1 MGLDACQSETGEQVA
16 MGRSIGSTRFT
27 QKDIRLFND
36 RLDES
41 LLALEQML
49 ATPGFGKG
57 EPSIG
62 AELELYIIDESG
74 KALPVSKSLVD
85 MADDK
90 RLTLEINQ
98 YNLEANLSPGLM
110 KGAPLQRIEDEM
122 VAILA
127 SLNKLASTQ
136 GARVVPIGILPTLRP
151 RDITSDMMTP
161 DKRYQALSKELR
173 ERRGEKFRIRLKG
186 REQLDFGTDSVT
198 PEGANT
204 SLQVHYR
211 AHPDRFVDLYNAI
224 QLVTPLVLGLAV
236 NSPFVLGREIWQES
250 RIELFRQSIDG
261 RSRRRRRL
269 GLPARVNFGHGWLRR
284 SALELF
290 AESVHLFE
298 PLLPVCSDEYPM
310 KVLAQGQVP
319 ALSELA
325 LQMGT
330 TWPWNRGVFDPHDQ
344 GHVRIEL
351 RALPAGP
358 SPIDMMANTGFA
370 LGLAEGL
377 VDDIEQL
384 LHCMPY
390 ASLERNLKEAA
401 CHGLNAEL
409 LWPSRVTGRLESY
422 PLADI
427 VRDLLPVADS
437 GLQKAAVSDKDRY
450 RSLYCIEQRVAARQS
465 GASWQVDSYGRY
477 RGAGMS
483 RKKALRRMVNDYAQL
498 SLANSPVADW
508 PLP

>member
-1 MGLDACQSETGEQVA
+1 MGPVGSQSETFEQQR
-16 MGRSIGSTRFT
+16 MGKSIDSTRFT
-27 QKDIRLFND
+27 RDDIQQFNT

-41 LLALEQML
+41 LLALEKML
-49 ATPGFGKG
+49 ATPDFGQG

-62 AELELYIIDESG
+62 AELELYIIDERG
-74 KALPVSKSLVD
+74 KPLPISKRLVD
-85 MADDK
+85 TADDE

-98 YNLEANLSPGLM
+98 YNLEANLSPGPM
-110 KGAPLQRIEDEM
+110 RGASLRRIEDEM
-122 VAILA
+122 VEILT
-127 SLNKLASTQ
+127 SLNALAESQ

-151 RDITSDMMTP
+151 RDLTQEMMTP
-161 DKRYQALSKELR
+161 DKRYQALSRELR
-173 ERRGEKFRIRLKG
+173 TRRGEKFRIRLRG
-186 REQLDFGTDSVT
+186 SERVDFGTDSVT

-236 NSPFVLGREIWQES
+236 NSPYVLGREIWQET

-298 PLLPVCSDEYPM
+298 PLLPVCSDEEP
-310 KVLAQGQVP
+310 LAALAAGQVP
-319 ALSELA
+319 DLEELA

-330 TWPWNRGVFDPHDQ
+330 TWPWNRAVYDSQEQ
-344 GHVRIEL
+344 GHVRVEL

-358 SPIDMMANTGFA
+358 SAIDMLANTAFA
-370 LGLAEGL
+370 LGLAEGFM
-377 VDDIEQL
+377 DNIETL
-384 LHCMPY
+384 LHAIPY
-390 ASLERNLKEAA
+390 ASLERNLQQAARDGLEAS
-401 CHGLNAEL
+401 L
-409 LWPSRVTGRLESY
+409 LWPSRTTRRLESY
-422 PLADI
+422 PLIDI
-427 VRDLLPVADS
+427 VRELLPTADRGLEIAGVADEDRRRYMDCIERRITARRTGANWQTES
-437 GLQKAAVSDKDRY
+437 VRRY
-450 RSLYCIEQRVAARQS
+450 RCG
-465 GASWQVDSYGRY
+465 GAS
-477 RGAGMS
+477 
-483 RKKALRRMVNDYAQL
+483 RKRALQSMVNDYAEL
-498 SLANSPVADW
+498 SLSNLSVADW